1 MSVGHMQLNP
11 EQLSRVCNPDELGFE
26 TTEEVA
32 PLEGTIGQERAIS
45 AMELSLDIDGPG
57 FNLFIAGIPGTGRN
71 TALRAHLDC
80 IAGTKPIPP
89 DLGVRPQLPGPYPAG
104 RYYPV
109 LRHDEGP
116 CA

>member
-45 AMELSLDIDGPG
+45 AMELSLDIDAPG
-57 FNLFIAGIPGTGRN
+57 VQPLYS
-71 TALRAHLDC
+71 
-80 IAGTKPIPP
+80 
-89 DLGVRPQLPGPYPAG
+89 LGFLARVVTQR
-104 RYYPV
+104 
-109 LRHDEGP
+109 
-116 CA
+116 